1 MENKTKIFF
10 PFNHG
15 FMLHSEYLHHEEY
28 FEDDTDDDLEIDEEE
43 DEYEYDSWKELLKQ
57 DDCEDRY
64 QEEEDEKFIDKL
76 DSPRY
81 PIFMRLEAF
90 KEKIEILYPTILWKQ
105 DITEIFEDK
114 QFDFLCGE
122 IYTSHGFLMILA
134 VSENDILYRP
144 LRIDVKFTD
153 YPYTEVRKI
162 SKFLNTYLFHF
173 NSLQYLDVEDDGE
186 IEKDLFQSYH

>member
-114 QFDFLCGE
+114 QFDILCGE

-134 VSENDILYRP
+134 VSENDIRYRP
-144 LRIDVKFTD
+144 LRIDV
-153 YPYTEVRKI
+153 
-162 SKFLNTYLFHF
+162 
-173 NSLQYLDVEDDGE
+173 
-186 IEKDLFQSYH
+186 